1 MITTI
6 GNIMRKNVE
15 TIEELVSIQEAA
27 KKMKDK
33 NVSSL
38 IVVDGDGKPQ
48 GIITEHDL
56 VRKMCINNVPIST
69 VTNKEIMAYLFTI
82 DTKSSLSEA
91 ADVMLQQNLTHLLFI
106 DKNNDANKPAGIVN
120 PIEFTR

>member
-33 NVSSL
+33 NVNSL

-48 GIITEHDL
+48 
-56 VRKMCINNVPIST
+56 V
-69 VTNKEIMAYLFTI
+69 
-82 DTKSSLSEA
+82 
-91 ADVMLQQNLTHLLFI
+91 
-106 DKNNDANKPAGIVN
+106 
-120 PIEFTR
+120 